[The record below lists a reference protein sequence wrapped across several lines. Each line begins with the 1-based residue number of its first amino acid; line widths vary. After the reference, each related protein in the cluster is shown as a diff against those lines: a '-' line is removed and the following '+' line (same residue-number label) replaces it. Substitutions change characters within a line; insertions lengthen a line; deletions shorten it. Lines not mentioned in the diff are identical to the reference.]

1 MSRKIAVL
9 LTATLFLGGCSGMLD
24 SLRSTFEGP
33 PTATIENVSISAVD
47 LQSVTLEFDLEV
59 MNPYTF
65 ALPLV
70 GMDYALSTNAQRFL
84 DGSMD
89 LEGSIPAEGM
99 RTISLPVRVDFAG
112 LFDTV
117 KDLRPGQVIPLESQL
132 GLKVEVPGAGPLVL
146 PLNQSGELP
155 IPTPPRISIA
165 SFDWDSISLTEVT
178 GSLLL
183 DIANPNEFNLT
194 LKSFDYDLSLAGH
207 SVASGENP
215 RSLWMSAEHETQVT
229 IPLSFSPSSAGT
241 ALVGMLGSGTLDY
254 SMAGNLEV
262 ETPFGMISM
271 PYERDGRANQSR

>member
-1 MSRKIAVL
+1 MSRKIAAL

-33 PTATIENVSISAVD
+33 PTATIEDVHISGVD

-70 GMDYALSTNAQRFL
+70 GVDYALSTNAQRFL

-112 LFDTV
+112 LFNTV
-117 KDLRPGQVIPLESQL
+117 KDLRPGQVIPLDSQL
-132 GLKVEVPGAGPLVL
+132 GLKVDVPGAGPLVL
-146 PLNQSGELP
+146 PLNRSGELP
-155 IPTPPRISIA
+155 IPTPPQISIA
-165 SFDWDSISLTEVT
+165 SFDWDGISLTEVT
-178 GSLLL
+178 GSLKL
-183 DIANPNEFNLT
+183 DVTNPNEFNLT
-194 LKSFDYDLSLAGH
+194 VKSLDYDLSLDGH
-207 SVASGENP
+207 EVASGENQ
-215 RSLWMSAEHETQVT
+215 RSLWLSAGHEAQVT
-229 IPLSFSPSSAGT
+229 IPVSFSPSSAGT
-241 ALVGMLGSGTLDY
+241 ALLGMLGSGQLDY

-262 ETPFGMISM
+262 DTPFGAITM
-271 PYERDGRANQSR
+271 PYERTGRADQSR